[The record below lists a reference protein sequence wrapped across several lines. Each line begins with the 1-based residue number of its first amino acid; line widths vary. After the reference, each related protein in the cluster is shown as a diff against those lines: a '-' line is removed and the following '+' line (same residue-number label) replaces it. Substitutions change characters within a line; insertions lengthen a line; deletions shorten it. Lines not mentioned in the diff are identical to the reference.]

1 MVDDIAYE
9 VEKVKPNCLMS
20 FPNSVKRII
29 DALPGQ
35 IKYKYFELG
44 DYTPEPLI
52 RDIERKCNLVAMYN
66 MFASTEMDCVMHSEY
81 RQRFFR

>member
-1 MVDDIAYE
+1 MKEYFFIQPSGFVSTYSPYNLLRTYQLGGRLHHLNNGDDIAYE

-35 IKYKYFELG
+35 IKYKIL
-44 DYTPEPLI
+44 
-52 RDIERKCNLVAMYN
+52 
-66 MFASTEMDCVMHSEY
+66 
-81 RQRFFR
+81 